1 MVLDINYFSNQIH
14 VDDLQKLNEN
24 ELKFII
30 RLFQDE
36 LKEFNINDGFKLKGI
51 IKACNKTSDLLKD
64 FRFILYGYM
73 DVIKEN
79 DLSFCYKTNT
89 VHLILDITKIDNY
102 LTKIK
107 TDRVSKKKVKYLADT
122 CLSNMRLLYDSM
134 DEYIIK
140 EYNLWEAER
149 CRQKEESENS

>member
-1 MVLDINYFSNQIH
+1 MVLDLNYFSNQIH
-14 VDDLQKLNEN
+14 VNDLQKLNEN

-36 LKEFNINDGFKLKGI
+36 LNDGFKLKNI

-64 FRFILYGYM
+64 FRFILFGYM

-89 VHLILDITKIDNY
+89 LQLILDITKIDTYY

-107 TDRVSKKKVKYLADT
+107 TERVSKKKLKYLVDT
-122 CLSNMRLLYDSM
+122 CLLNMRLLYDSM
-134 DEYIIK
+134 DEYIIE

-149 CRQKEESENS
+149 CRQEES

>member
-1 MVLDINYFSNQIH
+1 MVLDLNYFSNQIH
-14 VDDLQKLNEN
+14 VNDLQKLNEN

-36 LKEFNINDGFKLKGI
+36 LNDGFKLKGI
-51 IKACNKTSDLLKD
+51 IKACNKTSDLFKD

-89 VHLILDITKIDNY
+89 IQLILDITKIDNY

-107 TDRVSKKKVKYLADT
+107 TDRVSKKKKVKYLVDT
-122 CLSNMRLLYDSM
+122 CLLNMRLLYDSM

>member
-1 MVLDINYFSNQIH
+1 M
-14 VDDLQKLNEN
+14 
-24 ELKFII
+24 
-30 RLFQDE
+30 FQDE
-36 LKEFNINDGFKLKGI
+36 LNDGFKLKGI

-64 FRFILYGYM
+64 FRFILFGYM

-89 VHLILDITKIDNY
+89 LQLILDITKIDTYY

-107 TDRVSKKKVKYLADT
+107 TERVSKKKLKYLVDT
-122 CLSNMRLLYDSM
+122 CLLNMRLLYDSM
-134 DEYIIK
+134 DEYIIE

-149 CRQKEESENS
+149 CRQEES

>member
-1 MVLDINYFSNQIH
+1 MVLDLNYFSNQIH

-36 LKEFNINDGFKLKGI
+36 LNDGFKLKGI

-89 VHLILDITKIDNY
+89 LQLILDITKIDTYY

-107 TDRVSKKKVKYLADT
+107 TERVSKKKLKYLVDT
-122 CLSNMRLLYDSM
+122 CLLNMRLLYDSM

-149 CRQKEESENS
+149 CRQKEESEIS

>member
-1 MVLDINYFSNQIH
+1 MVLDLNYFSNQIH

-36 LKEFNINDGFKLKGI
+36 LNDGFKLKGI

-89 VHLILDITKIDNY
+89 VHLILDITKIDIY

-107 TDRVSKKKVKYLADT
+107 TDYQKK
-122 CLSNMRLLYDSM
+122 S
-134 DEYIIK
+134 
-140 EYNLWEAER
+140 
-149 CRQKEESENS
+149 

>member
-1 MVLDINYFSNQIH
+1 MVLDLNYFSNQIH

-36 LKEFNINDGFKLKGI
+36 LNDGFKLKGI

-73 DVIKEN
+73 DVIKEK
-79 DLSFCYKTNT
+79 DLTFCYKTNT
-89 VHLILDITKIDNY
+89 LQLILDITKIDIY

-107 TDRVSKKKVKYLADT
+107 TDRVSKKKLKYLVDT
-122 CLSNMRLLYDSM
+122 CLLNMRLLYDSM

>member
-1 MVLDINYFSNQIH
+1 MVLDLNYFSNQIH

-36 LKEFNINDGFKLKGI
+36 LNDGFKLKGI

-89 VHLILDITKIDNY
+89 LQLILDITKIDTYY

-107 TDRVSKKKVKYLADT
+107 TERVSKKKLKYLVDT
-122 CLSNMRLLYDSM
+122 CLLNMRLLYDSM
-134 DEYIIK
+134 DEYIMK

-149 CRQKEESENS
+149 CRQKEES

>member
-1 MVLDINYFSNQIH
+1 MVLDLNYFSNQIH

-36 LKEFNINDGFKLKGI
+36 LNDGFNLKGI
-51 IKACNKTSDLLKD
+51 IIACNKTSDLLKD

-79 DLSFCYKTNT
+79 DLTFCYKTNT
-89 VHLILDITKIDNY
+89 LQLILDITKIDIY

-107 TDRVSKKKVKYLADT
+107 TDRVSKKKVKISGGYLF
-122 CLSNMRLLYDSM
+122 
-134 DEYIIK
+134 IK
-140 EYNLWEAER
+140 NAVAL
-149 CRQKEESENS
+149 